1 MLRRREVLHK
11 KGFTL
16 VEVIVVLVI
25 LAILGTMTVPALT
38 GQLRSGQ
45 EKKAVTEAQAC
56 VAAATD
62 LAAQKYTAART
73 DYLNDN
79 TKPIAAALNAWAGK
93 VQDDGPE
100 VTGDLIL
107 TEGTGQYLLEPTNA
121 DTGAAVGSSSVKQAA
136 GVDGTVLNFWC
147 NANGQ
152 VVYLLYKS
160 ADGITVAYTNQAT
173 SGTGSVVIPTAN
185 VPTAVPGPTPTKK
198 PDSGT
203 DTPTPMPVSTPTK
216 TPSTDPDTPATPDP
230 GKSEGNLIIHIVDAV
245 TGKDIPG
252 ISLTVKG
259 VHSDVA
265 SYSHTL
271 DNTDKGGYA
280 YVPVV
285 EQRDMSTHPDALGQ
299 YYSYRVFLTNS
310 VSGYQDF
317 LETQFS
323 CNLKGTI
330 VTAIANNYA
339 NGESASG
346 NILTIPLYPVA
357 SITLKKTDTSG
368 QPLADAFFT
377 VSSADDSQS
386 VTVKTDKSGEASL
399 SIKLHALDGA
409 GATAL
414 DLTSGGNI
422 IYNVKEITAPSGYVA
437 HDDFKFKLNVGDP
450 ASAHDFEFH
459 WTDGNAPSGVNY
471 ESKALVSADNS
482 YSSKWCST
490 HTLTVKNEVASPSN
504 VTITKLKSNSDEGVS
519 NAELV
524 LYNEKKQEVARW
536 TTTGTQSSHTLS
548 LMPGSYTLHE
558 SNVPSKYLQAADIS
572 FTIKNGETSREIKM
586 FDPTIETDKTDSP
599 VASKD
604 YNIVFKAE
612 NWANKL
618 AYDGQRDSKW
628 ALKLAKEVLLWK
640 GELYYNYLE
649 ISGIP
654 NPDQDAYKKYF
665 EANGVMPPNAL
676 DPIAHIDKYK
686 TATMKSGSSYV
697 VKLTGKICSWKEGS
711 NLFNK
716 GDLLIAYTGSKYK
729 AFVYLGNDGST
740 ISLGPKYTKDDDLT
754 SLNFSQIGEK
764 YVTIT
769 PIN

>member
-38 GQLRSGQ
+38 GQLRNGQ

-56 VAAATD
+56 VTAATD

-73 DYLNDN
+73 DYLKDN
-79 TKPIAAALNAWAGK
+79 TKAIAAALNAWAGK

-107 TEGTGQYLLEPTNA
+107 TEGTGQYLLEPMNA

-136 GVDGTVLNFWC
+136 GVDGTVLTFWC

-160 ADGITVAYTNQAT
+160 TDDITVAYTNRAA
-173 SGTGSVVIPTAN
+173 SGGSSVVIPTAN

-203 DTPTPMPVSTPTK
+203 ETPTPVPVPAPTK
-216 TPSTDPDTPATPDP
+216 TPTTDPDTPTTPDP

-245 TGKDIPG
+245 TGKDMPG

-259 VHSDVA
+259 DVNN
-265 SYSHTL
+265 SNVKNFSRDL
-271 DNTDKGGYA
+271 DKTDDGGYA

-285 EQRDMSTHPDALGQ
+285 EQGDMSTHPDALGR

-317 LETQFS
+317 LETKFS
-323 CNLKGTI
+323 CNLNGTI

-377 VSSADDSQS
+377 VSSENSAQS
-386 VTVKTDKSGEASL
+386 VTVKTDKSGEAS
-399 SIKLHALDGA
+399 IPVKLHDLDGT
-409 GATAL
+409 GANAL
-414 DLTSGGNI
+414 DLTSSHLI
-422 IYNVKEITAPSGYVA
+422 TFTVKEIAPPSGYVA
-437 HDDFKFKLNVGDP
+437 HGDFKFKLNVGNP

-459 WTDGNAPSGVNY
+459 WTGNPPEGVSH

-482 YSSKWCST
+482 DSSKWYST
-490 HTLTVKNEVASPSN
+490 HIIAVENER
-504 VTITKLKSNSDEGVS
+504 K
-519 NAELV
+519 
-524 LYNEKKQEVARW
+524 
-536 TTTGTQSSHTLS
+536 
-548 LMPGSYTLHE
+548 
-558 SNVPSKYLQAADIS
+558 
-572 FTIKNGETSREIKM
+572 TS
-586 FDPTIETDKTDSP
+586 
-599 VASKD
+599 
-604 YNIVFKAE
+604 
-612 NWANKL
+612 
-618 AYDGQRDSKW
+618 
-628 ALKLAKEVLLWK
+628 
-640 GELYYNYLE
+640 
-649 ISGIP
+649 
-654 NPDQDAYKKYF
+654 
-665 EANGVMPPNAL
+665 
-676 DPIAHIDKYK
+676 
-686 TATMKSGSSYV
+686 
-697 VKLTGKICSWKEGS
+697 
-711 NLFNK
+711 
-716 GDLLIAYTGSKYK
+716 
-729 AFVYLGNDGST
+729 
-740 ISLGPKYTKDDDLT
+740 
-754 SLNFSQIGEK
+754 
-764 YVTIT
+764 
-769 PIN
+769 